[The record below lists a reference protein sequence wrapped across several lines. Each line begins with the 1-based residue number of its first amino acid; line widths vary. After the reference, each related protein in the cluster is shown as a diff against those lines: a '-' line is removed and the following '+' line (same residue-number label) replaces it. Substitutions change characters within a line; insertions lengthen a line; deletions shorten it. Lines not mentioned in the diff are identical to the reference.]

1 MWGWFK
7 ITVYLGCKFQTCSS
21 WKSSEFKM
29 FIDDKLKFYV
39 LHFSVWGDLWPYSNA
54 YVRPGTRARKSR
66 IKLFLDITSVFL
78 CQITFSQES
87 FLFLLSHFRIWFQ
100 LQQGRVFVR
109 LSFQQLSSVF
119 RVSFQTARKKNI
131 IMRICEN
138 NAYWLGMMDLAIL
151 ALKAYMGKPK
161 ESFIKKVTS
170 YGV

>member
-1 MWGWFK
+1 MLIYLCFSSRKIRSWLQP
-7 ITVYLGCKFQTCSS
+7 ITVLSFRSS
-21 WKSSEFKM
+21 FRLTLPVYHSKW
-29 FIDDKLKFYV
+29 
-39 LHFSVWGDLWPYSNA
+39 
-54 YVRPGTRARKSR
+54 KSR

-87 FLFLLSHFRIWFQ
+87 FLFLLSHFRIWIQ
-100 LQQGRVFVR
+100 LQQGRVFLR

-119 RVSFQTARKKNI
+119 RVSFQSARKKPI
-131 IMRICEN
+131 IMRICKN

-170 YGV
+170 NGV